1 MKTDHEIR
9 TAGADGIRMR
19 YIRFGH
25 GDKALVILPGL
36 SVRSIL
42 LSASA
47 VAAAFAD
54 FTEEYTVYVFDRKE
68 DVAPGY
74 TVEEMSEDTAAV
86 MRALGLS
93 GVFLFGASQ
102 GGMMALCIAADH
114 PKLVGK
120 AVIASSS
127 PANNARSEAVFSSW
141 AAAVRKKD
149 AEKLDRLFLKDVYS
163 PATAALLAG
172 LPKTDEDRAGEEE
185 LRRFGILL
193 DACRDFDV
201 TGRLHKIR
209 CPLLAVG
216 SEKDAV
222 FGAEGTRLIAE
233 KTGGECFLYEGFSHA
248 VYDEAPDF
256 RDRMKKF
263 FGEETP

>member
-1 MKTDHEIR
+1 MDTCALVR
-9 TAGADGIRMR
+9 TVHTARMDMD
-19 YIRFGH
+19 YVIFGE
-25 GDKALVILPGL
+25 GRKSLVILPGI
-36 SVRSIL
+36 SVKPIT
-42 LSASA
+42 LSAA
-47 VAAAFAD
+47 VLRDGFQR
-54 FTEEYTVYVFDRKE
+54 FTEEYTVYIFDRRTGLA
-68 DVAPGY
+68 DGC
-74 TVEEMSEDTAAV
+74 TVESMTDDTADA
-86 MRALGLS
+86 MTALGIS
-93 GVFLFGASQ
+93 GAYVFGASQ

-263 FGEETP
+263 FGKETP